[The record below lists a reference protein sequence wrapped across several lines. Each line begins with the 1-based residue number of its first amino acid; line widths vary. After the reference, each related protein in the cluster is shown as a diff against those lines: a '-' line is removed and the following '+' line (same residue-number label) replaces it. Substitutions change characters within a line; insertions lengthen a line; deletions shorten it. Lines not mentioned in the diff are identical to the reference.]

1 MKDKLI
7 TKHGDRWWVSRMEGT
22 TMKIFVGEYNTYEEA
37 QIAHKVA
44 VKHAQQKTRWNKKH
58 DAKLKAKINEAI
70 RASKEKK
77 NI

>member
-1 MKDKLI
+1 
-7 TKHGDRWWVSRMEGT
+7 MEGT
-22 TMKIFVGEYNTYEEA
+22 TMKIFVGEYKSYEDA
-37 QIAHKVA
+37 VIAHKVA
-44 VKHAQQKTRWNKKH
+44 VKHAQQKSKWNKKH